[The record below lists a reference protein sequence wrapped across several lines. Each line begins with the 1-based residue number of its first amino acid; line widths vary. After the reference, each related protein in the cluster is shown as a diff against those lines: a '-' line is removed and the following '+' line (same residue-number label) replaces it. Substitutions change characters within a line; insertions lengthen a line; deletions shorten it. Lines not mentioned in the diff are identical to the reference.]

1 MIEKK
6 NNKNLKIEG
15 NIMKITLSL
24 EKTSSSDIS
33 IIVDAFRASTSITIA
48 IDKFDQVIPTF
59 TPEEAMKIAKNTKG
73 VLAGERGGVKIDG
86 FDLGNSPQD
95 IKNFN
100 TDSNTLVLT
109 TSNGT
114 RILENMNSTILIGC
128 FINAKAVAEASLKI
142 ATKNNF
148 SHIDIVM
155 AGWKG
160 NFAIEDFL
168 ASGEILYWICKKIVE
183 SNSDESDFEISKY
196 AQSAILASRD
206 EKEVKKVIY
215 DTRSSKRLKEL
226 GYKKDIDFS
235 LQKNISD
242 NVAIYEK
249 GVLKLIK

>member
-1 MIEKK
+1 
-6 NNKNLKIEG
+6 
-15 NIMKITLSL
+15 MKITLSL

-33 IIVDAFRASTSITIA
+33 IMVDAFRASTSITIA
-48 IDKFDQVIPTF
+48 MDKFDQVIPAF
-59 TPEEAMKIAKNTKG
+59 TPEEAKEIAKNKDG
-73 VLAGERGGVKIDG
+73 ILAGERMGAKIDG
-86 FDLGNSPQD
+86 FDLGNSPVD

-128 FINAKAVAEASLKI
+128 FINAKAVAEVSLKI
-142 ATKNNF
+142 AAKNKF

-168 ASGEILYWICKKIVE
+168 ASGEILCWIYKKMVE

-206 EKEVKKVIY
+206 DEEVKKVIFN
-215 DTRSSKRLKEL
+215 TRSAHSLKEL